1 MGPRIEISSILVNKL
16 KSGIPFEKYNIDVS
30 IDEIENNDLG
40 IKLKYKFIL
49 LSTPT
54 NAKISLE
61 GLISIL
67 GNENE
72 VSKYLE
78 PDERNVPIIVNV
90 AYQEILPLLYVLTK
104 SIDIPCPAYKISQI
118 SQTKSPQTTKPI
130 QEEPQVSAKAEPA
143 KEEIIEVLKEEEE
156 EKVVVQAKQAP
167 SEPPLSK
174 ESPDVLDELEK
185 LVEEQNVSSI

>member
-1 MGPRIEISSILVNKL
+1 MGPRIEISSISVNKL
-16 KSGIPFEKYNIDVS
+16 KSGISFEKYNIDVS

-72 VSKYLE
+72 VTKYLE
-78 PDERNVPIIVNV
+78 PDERNIPIIVNI

-118 SQTKSPQTTKPI
+118 SQTKSPQPSKPI
-130 QEEPQVSAKAEPA
+130 QEEPQVSANVEPA
-143 KEEIIEVLKEEEE
+143 KDEVTESVAEEDKEV
-156 EKVVVQAKQAP
+156 VTQPTQAP
-167 SEPPLSK
+167 EQQGSQET
-174 ESPDVLDELEK
+174 PDVLDELEK
-185 LVEEQNVSSI
+185 LVENRM